1 MTTKKETYLDTER
14 ERGNVEEENVGNRT
28 GEDTTLDRGTDGDGL
43 VRVDTLGR
51 LAAKDRLDGLD
62 DLGHTRHATNEDDL
76 LDLGGLHA
84 GVGERLLAR
93 LYRLLDQGADELL
106 ELLTGELEVDVLRAR
121 GVGSDVR
128 QVDVGLGGGRQLNLG
143 LLGSLTDTLD
153 RHAVLGK
160 VDRRLLLELA
170 DNVVDER
177 NVKVLT
183 TEVGVAV
190 GRLDLEDTLLH
201 LEDRDIE
208 RATTQ
213 VVDGDLA
220 RVVAVEAV
228 SESGG
233 SRLVDDTENVKAG
246 DRTGVLGRLTLRVV
260 EARDARVVVSER
272 DLGFWAAG
280 YSLSGNGD
288 DGVLDRLAEEALGGL
303 LQLADDESTDLG
315 GRVLLAASLEPCV
328 AVRVLDNLERNV
340 VQVLLDLGVGE
351 LATDQTLG
359 REEGVLWRAVS
370 IFEESRG
377 WKRLAGLPGGAKE
390 DGVGRTSK
398 LTTA

>member
-1 MTTKKETYLDTER
+1 MTTGKETYLDTER

-62 DLGHTRHATNEDDL
+62 DLGHTRHATDEDDL

-84 GVGERLLAR
+84 GVGERLLAG
-93 LYRLLDQGADELL
+93 LDRLLDQGADELL
-106 ELLTGELEVDVLRAR
+106 ELRTGELEVDVLRAR
-121 GVGSDVR
+121 GVGGNVR
-128 QVDVGLGGGRQLNLG
+128 QVDVGLGGRRQLNLG

-153 RHAVLGK
+153 RHAVLGE

-170 DNVVDER
+170 DNVVDQR

-201 LEDRDIE
+201 LKDRDIE

-272 DLGFWAAG
+272 GLGVLGGGDL
-280 YSLSGNGD
+280 LSGNGD

-359 REEGVLWRAVS
+359 REEGVLWNAVS
-370 IFEESRG
+370 VSERVAGTEGARG
-377 WKRLAGLPGGAKE
+377 ATRWRKR